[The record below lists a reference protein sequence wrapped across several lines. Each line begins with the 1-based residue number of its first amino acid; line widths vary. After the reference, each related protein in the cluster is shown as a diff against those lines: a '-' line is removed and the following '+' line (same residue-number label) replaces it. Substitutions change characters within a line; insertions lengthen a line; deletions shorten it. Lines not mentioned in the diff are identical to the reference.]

1 MRILKTLLKI
11 CLGLVLILLL
21 AVAGMA
27 LSLRATIPEDT
38 VDLQPAAAMAA
49 DPRPVLIFGATRNT
63 GYEVAKILRARGQS
77 VTAAVRA
84 SSDRS
89 LLEPLGVQFVIAD
102 AVDAERVREAVASDD
117 FGAIVT
123 TITCMKC
130 EPPPDY
136 LGNKNIIDAAEA
148 SGVDRV
154 VFISTVGAGDSY
166 DAANLLS
173 QIVLRKVLPLKT
185 QTEDYLKASGVGYT
199 IIRPGG
205 LRAND
210 TSPTGGAVLTENT
223 SALGFIHRAD
233 LAELIVAALDDDRT
247 RNKTYTALDP
257 AITGPWE

>member
-11 CLGLVLILLL
+11 CLGLVLVLVLV
-21 AVAGMA
+21 VAGMA
-27 LSLRATIPEDT
+27 LSLRATIPDDT
-38 VDLQPAAAMAA
+38 FELQPLAAIAA

-63 GYEVAKILRARGQS
+63 GYEVAKILRGRGQP

-84 SSDRS
+84 TSDRS

-102 AVDAERVREAVASDD
+102 AVEAERVREAVAADD

-130 EPPPDY
+130 QPPPDY
-136 LGNKNIIDAAEA
+136 IGNKNIIDAAQA
-148 SGVDRV
+148 AGIGRV
-154 VFISTVGAGDSY
+154 VFVSTVGAGDSY

-185 QTEDYLKASGVGYT
+185 QTEDYLKASGVDYI

-205 LRAND
+205 LRSND
-210 TSPTGGAVLTENT
+210 TSPTGGAVLTENR

-233 LAELIVAALDDDRT
+233 VAELIVRALDDGRT
-247 RNKTYTALDP
+247 RNKTFAALDP
-257 AITGPWE
+257 AIPGPWE